1 MAVVTVKLF
10 GVLSDYD
17 GPRRF
22 EVEADTLREALS
34 RAVEMGV
41 DKDLANG
48 ALIYVNGQPLTG
60 MRRMERRLSCG
71 DELALLSPAG
81 GG

>member
-17 GPRRF
+17 GSRRF

-48 ALIYVNGQPLTG
+48 ALINVNGQPLTG
-60 MRRMERRLSCG
+60 MRRMERRLNCG